1 MKKWLLT
8 IVFGFALVL
17 GACGG
22 DDGDTG
28 EPADDGGDTDT
39 EESAGDNGDGGSV
52 DASAAED
59 AYQQN
64 CASCHGADLSG
75 GSGPELTNVGSQ
87 YSADEIADIIENGI
101 GSMPAGMATGDDV
114 DLLANWLADME

>member
-8 IVFGFALVL
+8 IVFGSALVL

-22 DDGDTG
+22 GDDDGAD
-28 EPADDGGDTDT
+28 EPADNGDDTDT

-52 DASAAED
+52 DVAAAED
-59 AYQQN
+59 AYQQS

-75 GSGPELTNVGSQ
+75 GAGPDLQNVGSS
-87 YSADEIADIIENGI
+87 YSAEEIADIIENGT
-101 GSMPAGMATGDDV
+101 GSMPAG
-114 DLLANWLADME
+114 LASGEDKDNIAAWLA

>member
-75 GSGPELTNVGSQ
+75 GSGRN
-87 YSADEIADIIENGI
+87 
-101 GSMPAGMATGDDV
+101 DDV
-114 DLLANWLADME
+114 TDLWPLERAFIERRKT